1 MSIHLSKPHFIV
13 VLDDDGGDISRVIE
27 GEDGEVYC
35 MMHPAAAEADTPAR
49 FNGHVGFGK
58 AAEIAI
64 RHWQDRNP
72 PEAAS

>member
-27 GEDGEVYC
+27 GDDGEVYC
-35 MMHPAAAEADTPAR
+35 LMHPAAAEKDSPAR

-58 AAEIAI
+58 AAEIAT
-64 RHWQDRNP
+64 RHFRDRGN

>member
-13 VLDDDGGDISRVIE
+13 VLDDEGGDISRVIE
-27 GEDGEVYC
+27 GDDGEVYC
-35 MMHPAAAEADTPAR
+35 MMHPSAVEKDSPAR

-64 RHWQDRNP
+64 QHFQDRTD
-72 PEAAS
+72 PEATS